1 MIDICIIG
9 AGTAGLTSAI
19 YGLRA
24 GKSVLVLEAG
34 SYGGQ
39 IINTTE
45 IENYPGISSI
55 SGYDFATGL
64 YNQAKSL
71 GMKLEFD
78 KATGIDKK
86 ENYFIVH
93 GNMSDYEARTVIVA
107 AGVRRRHLDVPGEEK
122 FSGLGVSYCATC
134 DGAFFR
140 NKPVAVAGGGNTA
153 LDEAIFL
160 SNYCSRVYLIHR
172 RDSFR
177 GEASKL
183 EVLKKRENVSIITD
197 ATILSI
203 NGSDRVSSV
212 SYRDRLSGK
221 CVQLEINGIFIAVG
235 QIPDTEFLKN
245 IISLDE
251 YGYINAGEECLTNIE
266 GIYAAG
272 DCRTKKVRQLT
283 TAAADGTVAALNSC
297 NFLDK

>member
-1 MIDICIIG
+1 MVDICIIG
-9 AGTAGLTSAI
+9 AGTAGLTAAI

-24 GKSVLVLEAG
+24 GKSVLVLEAN

-39 IINTTE
+39 IINTME

-55 SGYDFATGL
+55 SGYEFATGL
-64 YNQAKSL
+64 YNQANAL

-78 KATGIDKK
+78 KAIGIDRK
-86 ENYFIVH
+86 ENYFILH
-93 GNMSDYEARTVIVA
+93 GNMGDYEARTVITA
-107 AGVRRRHLDVPGEEK
+107 PGVRRRHLDVPGEEK
-122 FSGLGVSYCATC
+122 FLGLGVSYCATC

-177 GEASKL
+177 GEGSKL
-183 EVLKKRENVSIITD
+183 EILKKRENVSIITD

-203 NGSDRVSSV
+203 NGADKVSSV
-212 SYRDRLSGK
+212 SYRDKLSGK
-221 CVQLEINGIFIAVG
+221 CNELDIEAIFIAVG
-235 QIPDTEFLKN
+235 QVPDTEFLKN
-245 IISLDE
+245 TVSLDDA
-251 YGYINAGEECLTNIE
+251 GYIVSGEECLTDIE

-272 DCRTKKVRQLT
+272 DCRTKKIRQLT
-283 TAAADGTVAALNSC
+283 TAAADGTVAALNAC